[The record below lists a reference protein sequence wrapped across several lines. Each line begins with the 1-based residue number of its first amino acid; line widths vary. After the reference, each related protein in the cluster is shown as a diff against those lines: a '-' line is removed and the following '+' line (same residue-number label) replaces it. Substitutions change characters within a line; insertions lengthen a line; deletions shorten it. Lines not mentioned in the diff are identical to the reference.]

1 MLHIDRIISISVTF
15 GAWGHSGMAIIKI
28 MRLISLPDP
37 GHICGRR
44 EKRKENGMER
54 EENATRKRILSR
66 FSPVT
71 PCDVNKQNKKTCPL
85 FWSGSLPRCYINAY
99 LFFRLVPLWEP
110 WTASLQQNISLLY
123 TDLDLEGHVC
133 FKNILYKVV
142 IPHLLIAFSLLFQPT
157 EKAPK
162 PWWF

>member
-1 MLHIDRIISISVTF
+1 MLRIDRIISISVTF

-44 EKRKENGMER
+44 EKRKGNGMER
-54 EENATRKRILSR
+54 DENATGKRILSR
-66 FSPVT
+66 LSPAT
-71 PCDVNKQNKKTCPL
+71 PCNVNKQNKKTCPP
-85 FWSGSLPRCYINAY
+85 FCSGSLPRCYINAW
-99 LFFRLVPLWEP
+99 LFFPFGATALWEP
-110 WTASLQQNISLLY
+110 WTDLLQQNISLLY

-133 FKNILYKVV
+133 FKNI
-142 IPHLLIAFSLLFQPT
+142 PHLLIALSLLFQPT